1 MSSPVGII
9 IPNIWKNKKCLKPPT
24 RYTPLSPSSH
34 GFSPP
39 ARTASLALGR
49 FGAEGV
55 VAFVKHSGE
64 TFGQFTFGMFLK
76 LTHVEVLVLH
86 LEIYI
91 FELSNCVNS
100 CDSLTLPMNLG
111 CQPMAIIVPNLP
123 PMLEATRLPW
133 CHGPSYE
140 ARFPTESATPS
151 CANTGQSMLNKWGIP
166 CKLRL

>member
-9 IPNIWKNKKCLKPPT
+9 IPNIWKNKTCLKPPT

-86 LEIYI
+86 LEIYT

-111 CQPMAIIVPNLP
+111 CQPMAIIRKQRVHPDAMGPAMRLDFPPSQQLQVVPI
-123 PMLEATRLPW
+123 R
-133 CHGPSYE
+133 
-140 ARFPTESATPS
+140 
-151 CANTGQSMLNKWGIP
+151 ANP
-166 CKLRL
+166 C